1 MASSELRGG
10 VIEFSSLEY
19 LKLAIYYASYLYFPA
34 ALVLILVLITGVRRA
49 RIVSGLVL
57 AGLSVLAYARFV
69 EPRILLTVEHDVALK
84 RCFEAGGALRLAV
97 FSDAHEGLF
106 GNAIPIDRI
115 ARRVAATN
123 PDAVLIAGDFVYFL
137 DPARFDETF
146 SALSQLEA
154 PVYAV
159 LGNHDDGL
167 PGPDVSVPLSASLTR
182 LGLND
187 IENRALIKEIDGAP
201 VEFAGLSDSW
211 QGRQDMRVVAG
222 RPAHPRIVLTHNPET
237 VFDLPAGS
245 GVDLLIAGH
254 THGGQIRIP
263 GLTCALLRTMCRVTL
278 YGLSEKEGR
287 LDFVTS
293 GTGMV
298 GLPMRFLVPP
308 RIDVLNVKYDAC
320 PAK

>member
-1 MASSELRGG
+1 MIEL
-10 VIEFSSLEY
+10 SALEY
-19 LKLAIYYASYLYFPA
+19 LKLVIYYASYLYFPA
-34 ALVLILVLITGVRRA
+34 AIVLIVMLVKGALVRRA
-49 RIVSGLVL
+49 ISGLLL

-84 RCFEAGGALRLAV
+84 GCFSEAGNARLAV
-97 FSDAHEGLF
+97 FSDAHQGLF
-106 GNAIPIDRI
+106 GNAIPIERI
-115 ARRVAATN
+115 ARRVAATK

-146 SALSQLEA
+146 VALSTLEA

-167 PGPDVSVPLSASLTR
+167 PGPDVSVPLSASLKR

-187 IENRALIKEIDGAP
+187 IENRSATQEINGGP
-201 VEFAGLSDSW
+201 IEFAGLSDSW
-211 QGRQDMRVVAG
+211 QGRQDMRVVAE
-222 RPAHPRIVLTHNPET
+222 RPAHPRIVLTHNPDT

-245 GVDLLIAGH
+245 EIDLLVAGH

-263 GLTCALLRTMCRVTL
+263 GLTCAILRRVCAVAL
-278 YGLSEKEGR
+278 YGLVERKGR
-287 LDFVTS
+287 LVFVTS

-308 RIDVLNVKYDAC
+308 RIDVLNISYRACGDA
-320 PAK
+320 